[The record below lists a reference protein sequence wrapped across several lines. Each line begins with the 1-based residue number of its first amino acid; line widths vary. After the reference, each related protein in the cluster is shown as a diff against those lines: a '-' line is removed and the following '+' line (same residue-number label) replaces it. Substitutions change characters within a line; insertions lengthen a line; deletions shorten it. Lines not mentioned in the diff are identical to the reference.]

1 MNSEE
6 HLATQLQAIAESIAR
21 DAAVRVEEAPPHLAV
36 ATESKSSEADVVTAT
51 DKAVEL
57 FIREQINL
65 ARPGDSIMG
74 EEGQDHWG
82 TSGVEWVID
91 PIDGTVN
98 FTYGIPAYA
107 VSIGVRVD
115 GQPTVGV
122 VVNASTAAIY
132 SARAGGEA
140 SRNGMRVAAR
150 EPESPG
156 LALIATGFGYDAS
169 LRAQQGACV
178 ASLLPNVRDIRRI
191 GSCALDLCGVAEG
204 SVNGYVEEGPHLWD
218 YAAGQVIAAAA
229 GARFDIGTSPRGKP
243 VIHAAPTG
251 YFSYFQDLLG
261 ECGFIV

>member
-74 EEGQDHWG
+74 EEGQDHRG

-107 VSIGVRVD
+107 VSIGVRVA
-115 GQPTVGV
+115 GQAVVGV
-122 VVNASTAAIY
+122 VINASTNTMY
-132 SARAGGEA
+132 SARSGSEA
-140 SRNGMRVAAR
+140 RCDGQVIRAR
-150 EPESPG
+150 EPQSPG
-156 LALIATGFGYDAS
+156 LALIATGFGYDSA

-178 ASLLPNVRDIRRI
+178 AALLPRVRDIRRI

-204 SVNGYVEEGPHLWD
+204 TLNGYVEEGPQPWD
-218 YAAGQVIAAAA
+218 YAAGQVIVEAA
-229 GARFDIGTSPRGKP
+229 GGRFEIGRSPRGKP
-243 VIHAAPTG
+243 VPHAAPVG
-251 YFSYFQDLLG
+251 YFEAFQELLG
-261 ECGFIV
+261 QCGFIV